1 MAFEHQVIRVKGSP
15 FERGV
20 AYGEQAKERILRT
33 LSLYQGMV
41 AANAHLDW
49 ESAKKVA
56 LRFEESIKGYFPD
69 AIDEMKGIA
78 QGADLTYEDVLALNC
93 RSELMFAL
101 PDGCTAI
108 SYPPETTADGHTV
121 LTQTWDWLLSARA
134 CTVVLEIDQ
143 APLPRIL
150 MVVEAGMIGGK
161 GLNEDGIGVTLNALS
176 VGKGQVGVPLHVM
189 YRKILSSKLLSD
201 AIECVGRCQR
211 AGAGNFN
218 IGSACGIVASVEYSP
233 DNFSV
238 MMSEG
243 EPLCHANH
251 YLSPLFIADDKLKF
265 QLADTFVRYNR
276 AQVLTQGKRGF
287 TIKTMFD
294 VMSNHDNFP
303 DSLCSHPDPRDPDM
317 LRMCTVYAVAF
328 DLNDRVLWVTNG
340 NACEGPAYPFRFTA

>member
-218 IGSACGIVASVEYSP
+218 IGSACGIVASVE
-233 DNFSV
+233 
-238 MMSEG
+238 
-243 EPLCHANH
+243 
-251 YLSPLFIADDKLKF
+251 
-265 QLADTFVRYNR
+265 
-276 AQVLTQGKRGF
+276 
-287 TIKTMFD
+287 
-294 VMSNHDNFP
+294 
-303 DSLCSHPDPRDPDM
+303 
-317 LRMCTVYAVAF
+317 
-328 DLNDRVLWVTNG
+328 
-340 NACEGPAYPFRFTA
+340 